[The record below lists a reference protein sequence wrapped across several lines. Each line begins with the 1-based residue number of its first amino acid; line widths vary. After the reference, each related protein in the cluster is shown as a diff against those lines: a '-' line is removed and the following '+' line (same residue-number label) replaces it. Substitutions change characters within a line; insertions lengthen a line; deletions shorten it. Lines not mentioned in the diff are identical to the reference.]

1 MIKVYPPTQWQ
12 IFIDQDSDIN
22 KFEEL
27 INGKLQFKSY
37 DKMPDVVDGKLGV
50 RYTFFPLT
58 GLSTVEVEN
67 LIEKFLKAT
76 L

>member
-76 L
+76 Q